1 METARVLLEGYGYWL
16 LLGVGFAE
24 FAGLPIAS
32 VPVLIVAGAA
42 AAEGAISL
50 PAAALAAAL
59 GGLLAD
65 TAWYSLSRWRGQR
78 LVDTVCKLS
87 SNPKSCVLTIAN
99 RLEKVGSVYVLPSKF
114 VPGTG
119 NLAAASAGLAGM
131 RPAAFLSAD
140 AVALGL
146 WSVAYLGLGYV
157 LEGQVASAVNWVAG
171 FTGVAAAVAASLI
184 LGTLVWRFVR
194 ARMHRDA
201 HRIALAPPDISGA
214 FMALDADVA

>member
-16 LLGVGFAE
+16 LLAVGFAE

-32 VPVLIVAGAA
+32 VPVLVVAGAA

-65 TAWYSLSRWRGQR
+65 TAWYSLSRWRGQS
-78 LVDTVCKLS
+78 LVDTVCNLS
-87 SNPKSCVLTIAN
+87 SNPKSCVISIAS
-99 RLEKVGSVYVLPSKF
+99 RLQKVGPVYVLPSKF
-114 VPGTG
+114 IPGTG
-119 NLAAASAGLAGM
+119 NLVAASAGLAGL

-146 WSVAYLGLGYV
+146 WSVVYLGLGYL

-184 LGTLVWRFVR
+184 LGALVWRFVR
-194 ARMHRDA
+194 AGMHREG
-201 HRIALAPPDISGA
+201 HRRALVGIINKSCLTP
-214 FMALDADVA
+214 LDADVA

>member
-16 LLGVGFAE
+16 MLAVGFAE

-32 VPVLIVAGAA
+32 VPVLVVAGAA
-42 AAEGAISL
+42 AAEGAMSL
-50 PAAALAAAL
+50 PAAALAAAT

-78 LVDTVCKLS
+78 LVNTVCNLS
-87 SNPKSCVLTIAN
+87 SNPRSCVLSIAN
-99 RLEKVGSVYVLPSKF
+99 QLEKVGPAYVLPSKL

-119 NLAAASAGLAGM
+119 NLVAASAGLAGL
-131 RPAAFLSAD
+131 RPSAFLSAD

-146 WSVAYLGLGYV
+146 WSVVYLGLGYL

-171 FTGVAAAVAASLI
+171 FANLAAATAGVII
-184 LGTLVWRFVR
+184 LGAIVWRFVR
-194 ARMHRDA
+194 AGMHRDG
-201 HRIALAPPDISGA
+201 HRRALAAVDISVA
-214 FMALDADVA
+214 FVPLDADVA

>member
-1 METARVLLEGYGYWL
+1 M
-16 LLGVGFAE
+16 GFAE

-32 VPVLIVAGAA
+32 VPVLMVAGAA

-65 TAWYSLSRWRGQR
+65 TVWYSLSRWRGQS
-78 LVDTVCKLS
+78 LVDTVCNLS
-87 SNPKSCVLTIAN
+87 SNPKSCVISIAS
-99 RLEKVGSVYVLPSKF
+99 RLQKVGPVYVLPSKF
-114 VPGTG
+114 IPGTG
-119 NLAAASAGLAGM
+119 NLVAASAGLAGL

-146 WSVAYLGLGYV
+146 WSVVYLGLGYL

-184 LGTLVWRFVR
+184 LGAIVWRFVR
-194 ARMHRDA
+194 AGMHREG
-201 HRIALAPPDISGA
+201 HRRALAPVDISGA

>member
-16 LLGVGFAE
+16 LLAVGFAE

-50 PAAALAAAL
+50 PVAALAAAL

-65 TAWYSLSRWRGQR
+65 TAWYSLSRWRGQS
-78 LVDTVCKLS
+78 LVDTVCNLS
-87 SNPKSCVLTIAN
+87 SNPRSCVISIAS
-99 RLEKVGSVYVLPSKF
+99 RLQKVGPVYVLPSKF
-114 VPGTG
+114 IPGTG
-119 NLAAASAGLAGM
+119 NLVAASAGLAGL
-131 RPAAFLSAD
+131 RPSTFLLAD

-146 WSVAYLGLGYV
+146 WSVVYLGLGYL

-171 FTGVAAAVAASLI
+171 SVGVAAAVAASLI
-184 LGTLVWRFVR
+184 LGALVWRFVR
-194 ARMHRDA
+194 AGIHREG
-201 HRIALAPPDISGA
+201 HRRALAPVDISGA
-214 FMALDADVA
+214 FLALDADVA

>member
-16 LLGVGFAE
+16 LLAVGFAE

-50 PAAALAAAL
+50 PVAALAAAL

-65 TAWYSLSRWRGQR
+65 TAWYSLSRWRGQS
-78 LVDTVCKLS
+78 LVDTVCNLS
-87 SNPKSCVLTIAN
+87 SNPRSCVISIAS
-99 RLEKVGSVYVLPSKF
+99 RLQKVGPVYVLPSKF
-114 VPGTG
+114 IPGTG
-119 NLAAASAGLAGM
+119 NLVAASAGLAGL
-131 RPAAFLSAD
+131 RPSAFLSAD

-146 WSVAYLGLGYV
+146 WSVVYLGLGYL

-171 FTGVAAAVAASLI
+171 SVGVAAAVAASLI
-184 LGTLVWRFVR
+184 LGALVWRFVR
-194 ARMHRDA
+194 AGIHREG
-201 HRIALAPPDISGA
+201 HRRALAPVDISGA
-214 FMALDADVA
+214 FLALDADVA

>member
-1 METARVLLEGYGYWL
+1 METARVLLKGYGYWL

-42 AAEGAISL
+42 SAEGALSL
-50 PAAALAAAL
+50 PAAALMAAA

-78 LVDTVCKLS
+78 LVNTACNLS
-87 SNPKSCVLTIAN
+87 SNPKSCVLTIAS
-99 RLEKVGSVYVLPSKF
+99 RVEKIGPVFVLPSKF

-119 NLAAASAGLAGM
+119 NLIAASAGLAGL
-131 RPAAFLSAD
+131 RPAAFLSSD

-146 WSVAYLGLGYV
+146 WSTAYLGLGYL

-171 FTGVAAAVAASLI
+171 FTGAAAAVAAALI
-184 LGTLVWRFVR
+184 LGALVWRFVR
-194 ARMHRDA
+194 AGMHREG
-201 HRIALAPPDISGA
+201 HRKALAPLDLSGPL
-214 FMALDADVA
+214 MVLDADVA

>member
-1 METARVLLEGYGYWL
+1 MEAARLLLEGYGYWL
-16 LLGVGFAE
+16 LLAVGFAE

-65 TAWYSLSRWRGQR
+65 TTWYSLSRWRGQQ
-78 LVDTVCKLS
+78 LVDTVCNLS
-87 SNPKSCVLTIAN
+87 SNPRSCVLSIAN
-99 RLEKVGSVYVLPSKF
+99 QLEKVGPMYVLPSKF

-119 NLAAASAGLAGM
+119 NLVAASAGLAGL
-131 RPAAFLSAD
+131 RPSAFLSAD

-146 WSVAYLGLGYV
+146 WSVVYLGLGYL
-157 LEGQVASAVNWVAG
+157 LEGQVAATVDWVAG
-171 FTGVAAAVAASLI
+171 FAGVAAAVAAALI
-184 LGTLVWRFVR
+184 LGAIVWRFVR
-194 ARMHRDA
+194 AGMHREG
-201 HRIALAPPDISGA
+201 HRRAMEPVDISGS
-214 FMALDADVA
+214 FMVLDADVA